1 MQLRVAR
8 LCLDCEELHADR
20 RCPRCASASYAFLTN
35 WLPCDE
41 RRVGR
46 DRRSAAHAA
55 SQASAV
61 FQSIVRWFRGDVDR
75 PVLATRRSDLLQP
88 VLKHDERGEDVGG
101 PLAAKPQAAEA
112 LQSSAATERKEIV
125 DASRAS

>member
-46 DRRSAAHAA
+46 DRRAAAHAA
-55 SQASAV
+55 SQVNAV
-61 FQSIVRWFRGDVDR
+61 FQSIVRWFRSDVDR
-75 PVLATRRSDLLQP
+75 PVLATRRSDLIQP
-88 VLKHDERGEDVGG
+88 VLKHDERGEHAGV
-101 PLAAKPQAAEA
+101 PLAAKPQAAEP